1 MSFRTFLQQHRDLA
15 EVEDI
20 HAEVDLELEL
30 SARVYARIQKSASP
44 PLMWFHSLKDNP
56 YAVVANLFGSRIR
69 TERILSC
76 AGTDLHR
83 RLELVPASVQ
93 SWQQFC
99 EYLQHDYSPGESCD
113 PENPASLVETPD
125 LRALPWVRYWEGDSG
140 AYFSLPV
147 VFTRIYSSEEINAG
161 IYRLCPID
169 ARTLTLNWRPG
180 SGAYTRWRQ
189 YADRGKR
196 MPVSIIL
203 GVDPRLIFAALFP
216 LPSQGAEL
224 ALWNFICGTQQ
235 NFALNR
241 EGLPVPYSSEIV
253 LEGYVDPDRLHPE
266 GSFAN
271 HSGFYTASVPCPVMY
286 IERIRARP
294 DAIMP
299 ITVVGPPRTEN
310 GLLGAYVWELLFVF
324 LQREFPFLCKL
335 ISPPE
340 TANLP
345 LVVLQIEAPAS
356 PGEWEDMK
364 KMLVSHPVL
373 ARVHTLILVDE
384 GVNTSDS
391 MLIFWHCMNQE
402 SQDFSVLHGGMRVV
416 DGVRWRYSTRRRVV
430 ID

>member
-1 MSFRTFLQQHRDLA
+1 MSFRTFLQQHRDLS
-15 EVEDI
+15 EIEDI
-20 HAEVDLELEL
+20 HAEVDPELEL
-30 SARVYARIQKSASP
+30 SARVYTRIQRSASP
-44 PLMWFHSLKDNP
+44 PLMWFHSLKDCSC
-56 YAVVANLFGSRIR
+56 AVVSNLFGSKVRLV
-69 TERILSC
+69 RILSC
-76 AGTDLHR
+76 AGTSLHR
-83 RLELVPASVQ
+83 RLAQVPASVR

-99 EYLQHDYSPGESCD
+99 EYLQYDYSPGESLYS
-113 PENPASLVETPD
+113 ENPPSLTEVPD
-125 LRALPWVRYWEGDSG
+125 LRVLPWIRYWKGDSG

-147 VFTRIYSSEEINAG
+147 VFTRIHSSAEINAG
-161 IYRLCPID
+161 VYRLSPID
-169 ARTLTLNWRPG
+169 ARSLTLNWRPG
-180 SGAYTRWRQ
+180 CGAYTRWRQ
-189 YADRGKR
+189 YAERGER
-196 MPVSIIL
+196 MPVSVIL

-224 ALWNFICGTQQ
+224 ALWSFISGSQQ
-235 NFALNR
+235 NFGLNS

-271 HSGFYTASVPCPVMY
+271 HTGFYTTSVPCPVMY
-286 IERIRARP
+286 VERIRARH

-299 ITVVGPPRTEN
+299 ITVVGPPHTEN

-345 LVVLQIEAPAS
+345 LVVLQVEAPAS
-356 PGEWEDMK
+356 PAEWGDMK

-384 GVNTSDS
+384 RTDTSDF
-391 MLIFWHCMNQE
+391 MLIFWHCMNQD
-402 SQDFSVLHGGMRVV
+402 SRDYSVLHGGIRVV
-416 DGVRWRYSTRRRVV
+416 DGVRWRYSTRRKVM
-430 ID
+430 DE

>member
-1 MSFRTFLQQHRDLA
+1 MSFRTFLQQHRYLF

-20 HAEVDLELEL
+20 LAEVDPQLEL
-30 SARVYARIQKSASP
+30 SARVYACMQRSASP

-56 YAVVANLFGSRIR
+56 YAVVANLFGSRMR
-69 TERILSC
+69 TERILRYGG
-76 AGTDLHR
+76 ADLHR
-83 RLELVPASVQ
+83 RLEQVPASVQ

-99 EYLQHDYSPGESCD
+99 EYLQCDYSPGEFLD
-113 PENPASLVETPD
+113 PEKSVSLTELPD
-125 LRALPWVRYWEGDSG
+125 LRALPWIRYWKGDSG

-161 IYRLCPID
+161 VYRLCPIGV
-169 ARTLTLNWRPG
+169 RSLTLNWRPG

-189 YADRGKR
+189 YADRGER
-196 MPVSIIL
+196 MRVSIVL

-224 ALWNFICGTQQ
+224 ALWNFICGSQQ
-235 NFALNR
+235 NFTLNS
-241 EGLPVPYSSEIV
+241 EGLPLPYSSEIL

-310 GLLGAYVWELLFVF
+310 GLIGAYVWELLSVF

-345 LVVLQIEAPAS
+345 LVILQIEAPAS
-356 PGEWEDMK
+356 PAEWGDMK
-364 KMLVSHPVL
+364 KVLVSHPVL

-384 GVNTSDS
+384 DTDTSDPG
-391 MLIFWHCMNQE
+391 LIFWHCMNQE
-402 SQDFSVLHGGMRVV
+402 SRDFSVLHGGMRVV
-416 DGVRWRYSTRRRVV
+416 DGVRWRYGPRRRVV
-430 ID
+430 VD